1 MVEVRCRHDGM
12 LLGRIEGKFEI
23 KCRKCGYL
31 NKGNTETGEQ
41 VCIMKSHIPLK
52 MRKTSSGVTFR

>member
-1 MVEVRCRHDGM
+1 MMEVRCRHDGA
-12 LLGRIEGKFEI
+12 LLGKIEGKFEI

-41 VCIMKSHIPLK
+41 TCFLRSHIPLSK
-52 MRKTSSGVTFR
+52 RRTSSGVTFR